1 MRKNW
6 LLIGVGLLVAVL
18 AIGAIACDDD
28 DDDDDGNGDGN
39 GDVVTRLIAT
49 LAAEGDGS
57 GTGSATLTEV
67 NGVAQIEVTMEGLI
81 EGTHANHVHHG
92 SCAAQGEV
100 HVTLQEL
107 VAGADGAASGTTLA
121 EPPAVDP
128 AFGLDH
134 FVAGHYIAVHEV
146 GGAPGAVV
154 SCGDVVAP

>member
-28 DDDDDGNGDGN
+28 DDDGNGDGN
-39 GDVVTRLIAT
+39 GDVVTRLVAT
-49 LAAEGDGS
+49 LTADADAS

-67 NGVAQIEVTMEGLI
+67 DEVAQIELTMEGLV

-92 SCAAQGEV
+92 TCAERGDV

-107 VAGADGAASGTTLA
+107 VAGADGNASGTTLA

-134 FVAGHYIAVHEV
+134 FASGHYIAVHV
-146 GGAPGAVV
+146 AGGSPGAVV